1 MTADIKQQ
9 DAGIGVEQLP
19 VPIRESK
26 ILTRDDLVRLA
37 AVNEIPLIEPSFT
50 DDTLKNIF
58 QYYSINPDE
67 METEVHIYAKKLLD
81 ENKLAEAWQ
90 VLLAT
95 S

>member
-1 MTADIKQQ
+1 MNADIEERG
-9 DAGIGVEQLP
+9 AGIGVEQLP

-26 ILTRDDLVRLA
+26 ILTQDDLVRLA
-37 AVNEIPLIEPSFT
+37 AVNEIPRIEPSFT

>member
-1 MTADIKQQ
+1 MAADIKGRY
-9 DAGIGVEQLP
+9 DDIGVEQLP
-19 VPIRESK
+19 ASIRESK
-26 ILTRDDLVRLA
+26 ILTPENLYRLA
-37 AVNEIPLIEPSFT
+37 SVSEIPQIEPSFS

-67 METEVHIYAKKLLD
+67 METEIHIYAKKLLD

>member
-1 MTADIKQQ
+1 MTADIKEPHG
-9 DAGIGVEQLP
+9 DMGVEQLP
-19 VPIRESK
+19 VSIRESK
-26 ILTRDDLVRLA
+26 ILTPENLFRLA
-37 AVNEIPLIEPSFT
+37 SVNEIPQIEPSFS

-58 QYYSINPDE
+58 QYYSINPDD
-67 METEVHIYAKKLLD
+67 METEIHIYAKKLLD

>member
-1 MTADIKQQ
+1 MTADIKERHG
-9 DAGIGVEQLP
+9 DMGVEQLP
-19 VPIRESK
+19 LSIRESK
-26 ILTRDDLVRLA
+26 ILTPENLFRLA
-37 AVNEIPLIEPSFT
+37 SVSEIPQIEPSFS

-58 QYYSINPDE
+58 QYYSINPDD
-67 METEVHIYAKKLLD
+67 METEIHIYAKKLLD